1 MWQPTNICELLS
13 PVFKVWKF
21 TALPIF
27 TLKYFANERK
37 LICSKAKTWHL
48 GMLTIGGASVYFMYQ
63 RMSVSYTDLVIS
75 TQNGFLTVQNI
86 FAIYMIH
93 KKKYQLESVIAKFT
107 KIEHT
112 LCKVTKIQ
120 INCNRIAAH
129 LLKFVIMRYTFALIS
144 LIMDCIS
151 EPRYKF
157 CVAFFHISWNYQF
170 HFDLVLFTL
179 FLFLKSCYI
188 VLKDY
193 IRQNEFSLI
202 LNNHSLIVDMCGHLD
217 DIVAD
222 LNKIFQEIILVKAA
236 AECFCTTIGV
246 YYSILTV
253 PRLEFALTATAIF
266 YLIVQAAADFSI
278 IYFFQAAFDQVLVS
292 FYF

>member
-1 MWQPTNICELLS
+1 MWQPNNICELLS

-48 GMLTIGGASVYFMYQ
+48 GMLIIGAASVYFMYQ

-120 INCNRIAAH
+120 INCNRIAAY
-129 LLKFVIMRYTFALIS
+129 LLKFVIMKYTFALIS

-157 CVAFFHISWNYQF
+157 CVVFFHISWNYQF

-188 VLKDY
+188 VLKHY
-193 IRQNEFSLI
+193 ISQNEPSLI

>member
-1 MWQPTNICELLS
+1 MMWQPTNICELLS

-37 LICSKAKTWHL
+37 LICNKAETWHL
-48 GMLTIGGASVYFMYQ
+48 GMLTIGAASVYIMYQ
-63 RMSVSYTDLVIS
+63 RMSASYTDLVLS
-75 TQNGFLTVQNI
+75 TQIGFLAVQNI
-86 FAIYMIH
+86 FAIYTIH

-129 LLKFVIMRYTFALIS
+129 LLKFVIMRYTFALIA
-144 LIMDCIS
+144 LITDYIS

-157 CVAFFHISWNYQF
+157 CVTFFHISWNYQF

-193 IRQNEFSLI
+193 ISQNEFSLV
-202 LNNHSLIVDMCGHLD
+202 LNNHSFIVDMCGHLD

-253 PRLEFALTATAIF
+253 PRLEFALTVTTIF
-266 YLIVQAAADFSI
+266 YLIVQAVADFSI
-278 IYFFQAAFDQVLVS
+278 IHFFQAAFDQVLV
-292 FYF
+292 